1 MSAMLP
7 PPFRGKHWFAI
18 RRVGN
23 TFYDL
28 DSKHSKPLAIGKADS
43 DVLEFLATRLNSDG
57 ANTEL
62 LLVVTTD
69 VFQAGS
75 WKQDS
80 DSNST
85 ELLENS

>member
-1 MSAMLP
+1 MSMMLP
-7 PPFRGKHWFAI
+7 PPFRGKHWFAV
-18 RRVGN
+18 RSVGD

-28 DSKHSKPLAIGKADS
+28 DSKRSKPLPIGNTNS
-43 DVLEFLATRLNSDG
+43 DLLEFLAARLNGDG
-57 ANTEL
+57 AKTEL
-62 LLVVTTD
+62 LLVVTND

-85 ELLENS
+85 EQSENS